1 MPTSP
6 FYHPVDV
13 PNSGKISFTDYS
25 RWRLTLSE
33 NGDHRW
39 KYLKSEEES
48 QAWPQSDIDK
58 YWLGLSLDNPL
69 PPPATDALSSAR
81 NGLHYLK
88 NLQSDDGHWAGE
100 YGGPMFLL
108 PGLVIGSYVTGMP
121 LREEERVEIIRY
133 LINLAHKEDGGW
145 GLHIEGPSTVFGTAL
160 NYCVL
165 RILGV
170 SAEHP
175 TCAKARATL
184 HKLGGAT
191 GAPSWGKFWLSVL
204 NVYSWDGC
212 NAIPPELWLLPDW
225 VPIQPHKWWIHCR
238 MVYIPMSYM
247 YGIKWQCEETDL
259 ILSLRQELY
268 CQDYNTIDWPAQRN
282 NVAKPDLYVA
292 HSFVLDTL
300 YNVLSIYEQCAFPPL
315 RRMALKEAYNLICME
330 DENTNYQG
338 LAPVNKVMNMVVRYI
353 VDGKD
358 SEAYR
363 EHMRTRDDFLWIGP
377 EGMRMTGTNG
387 SQLWDIAFIAQAV
400 VESGLGEEEEGRECL
415 ISALKWLE
423 RNQIRENPKHYRKTY
438 RHATKGAWPFS
449 TKTQGY
455 TVSDC
460 TGEGLKAVLYI
471 QGHVKDA
478 PQLISERRLCDAV
491 DILLD
496 IQNPDGGF
504 ASYELVRGHKWF
516 EYLNP
521 AEVFGDIM
529 TEHNYPE
536 CTTSAITALAI
547 FRKQYPHYR
556 RAEIDRCVRRAVDWL
571 HVAQKP
577 EGGWYGSW
585 GICFTYATQFAL
597 ESLSLVGE
605 TYSTSQA
612 SRRACHFLLRKQRE
626 DGGWG
631 ESWKSCEDIKYVEHE
646 SSQVVQ
652 TAWATMALIYAE
664 YPNPEP
670 IERAVKLV
678 MSRQCPDGSWPQE
691 SLEGIFNKTVTIAYP
706 LFKFSF
712 TIWML
717 GRAHHYLRNL
727 HQQNNGKLH

>member
-1 MPTSP
+1 MSISP

-13 PNSGKISFTDYS
+13 PHSGKVSFTDYS
-25 RWRLTLSE
+25 RWRLSFSE

-39 KYLKSEEES
+39 KYLKTDEES
-48 QAWPQSDIDK
+48 EAWPQTDVDK
-58 YWLGLSLDNPL
+58 YWLGLPLDNPL

-81 NGLHYLK
+81 NGLQYLK

-121 LREEERVEIIRY
+121 LREEERMEIIRY

-191 GAPSWGKFWLSVL
+191 GAPSWGKFWMSVL

-212 NAIPPELWLLPDW
+212 NAISPELCALG
-225 VPIQPHKWWIHCR
+225 V
-238 MVYIPMSYM
+238 
-247 YGIKWQCEETDL
+247 
-259 ILSLRQELY
+259 
-268 CQDYNTIDWPAQRN
+268 
-282 NVAKPDLYVA
+282 
-292 HSFVLDTL
+292 
-300 YNVLSIYEQCAFPPL
+300 YEQCAFPPL
-315 RRMALKEAYNLICME
+315 RRMALNEAYKLICME

-338 LAPVNKVMNMVVRYI
+338 LAPVSKVMNMVVRTI
-353 VDGKD
+353 VDGRE

-387 SQLWDIAFIAQAV
+387 SQLWDIAFITQAL
-400 VESGLGEEEEGRECL
+400 VESGLGEEADGRQCL
-415 ISALKWLE
+415 IGSLKWLE
-423 RNQIRENPKHYRKTY
+423 RNQIRENPKHYKRTY

-460 TGEGLKAVLYI
+460 VGEGLKAVLYI

-491 DILLD
+491 DVIISL
-496 IQNPDGGF
+496 QNPDGGF
-504 ASYELVRGHKWF
+504 ASYELIRGYNWF

-521 AEVFGDIM
+521 AEIFGDIM

-536 CTTSAITALAI
+536 CTTSSITALAI

-556 RAEIDRCVRRAVDWL
+556 KSEIDRCIRRAVEWL
-571 HVAQKP
+571 HVCQKP

-605 TYSTSQA
+605 TYATSDA
-612 SRRACHFLLRKQRE
+612 ARRACHFLISKQRE

-646 SSQVVQ
+646 KTQVVQ
-652 TAWATMALIYAE
+652 TAWAAMALIYAG
-664 YPNPEP
+664 YPEPGP

-678 MSRQCPDGSWPQE
+678 MSRQRPDGSWPQE

-717 GRAHHYLRNL
+717 GRAHQYLA
-727 HQQNNGKLH
+727 KLRKQG